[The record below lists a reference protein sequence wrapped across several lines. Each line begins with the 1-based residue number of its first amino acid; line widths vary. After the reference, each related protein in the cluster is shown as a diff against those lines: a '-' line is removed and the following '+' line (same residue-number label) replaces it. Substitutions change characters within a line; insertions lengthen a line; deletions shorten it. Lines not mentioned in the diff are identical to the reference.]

1 MDPLR
6 GSFGGS
12 LMLQCFTR
20 VAFAGLLTLVLST
33 DLQLRT
39 SVQEFEIHFKTYFN
53 SEKVQVVVSSCVCSK
68 QFSTQTSFFSLSLSN
83 REHVLKISLSCK
95 FDRMSL
101 NKTCYSKKMLIPL
114 LDIYD
119 RRSRRIECL
128 DSGKTEVR
136 EDRVLENWLIGLH
149 EGRF

>member
-53 SEKVQVVVSSCVCSK
+53 SEKVQVVSGCVSSK
-68 QFSTQTSFFSLSLSN
+68 QFLTQTNFFSLSLQP
-83 REHVLKISLSCK
+83 RTCLKNISEL
-95 FDRMSL
+95 
-101 NKTCYSKKMLIPL
+101 
-114 LDIYD
+114 
-119 RRSRRIECL
+119 
-128 DSGKTEVR
+128 
-136 EDRVLENWLIGLH
+136 
-149 EGRF
+149 